1 MYPLLYLKWIT
12 NKDLLG
18 SRWNSAQCYVAARM
32 GGQFQGEQIHC
43 ICIAESLCCSLET
56 ITTLF
61 IAYTPTQNK
70 RFKVWN
76 QKKFFLHLCASTNN
90 LNRWKNPVTD
100 WDKIFAK
107 CVIDK
112 GLVSRTQKELLQLNN
127 KTTHLKKK
135 ILAGMKMVYLLW
147 ENGCFF
153 K

>member
-1 MYPLLYLKWIT
+1 MY
-12 NKDLLG
+12 
-18 SRWNSAQCYVAARM
+18 SRVP
-32 GGQFQGEQIHC
+32 
-43 ICIAESLCCSLET
+43 CCSLGT

-135 ILAGMKMVYLLW
+135 SW
-147 ENGCFF
+147 QE
-153 K
+153 